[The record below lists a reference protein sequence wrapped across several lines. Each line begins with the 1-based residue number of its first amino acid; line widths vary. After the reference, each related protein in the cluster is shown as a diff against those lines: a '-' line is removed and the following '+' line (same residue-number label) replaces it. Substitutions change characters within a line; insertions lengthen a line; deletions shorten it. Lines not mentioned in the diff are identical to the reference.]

1 MDIGNL
7 IQYRLYNPYG
17 EWSVMVYN
25 TTGINIVQNYYN
37 QIPRTQTLM
46 KLRTDSQKRQQN

>member
-37 QIPRTQTLM
+37 QIPKTQTLM